1 MRVRGQAPSYSI
13 NSSPRSQDSQLLVP
27 PQLLDFPNL
36 KLNTSNLLIPKPR
49 PVAHRNLTMF
59 RIQPA
64 RAVQRATFSRA
75 AIVRPRF
82 LSTTPARFAQKDA
95 QDKDSLKPRST
106 EYAKS
111 GSDDGAA
118 HSDAAFDPKQ
128 TSPEEAEATAE
139 KEAGGPQNS
148 LNASPGN
155 KKVSEPNSPDV
166 GGNGGAPDKKSS
178 GGGSAPKNSTG

>member
-1 MRVRGQAPSYSI
+1 M
-13 NSSPRSQDSQLLVP
+13 P

-36 KLNTSNLLIPKPR
+36 KLNTSNLLIRKPR

-106 EYAKS
+106 EYSKS